1 MMDEAEELCSRVAIM
16 DKGKIIALGSPS
28 QLVRKV
34 KMENTI
40 TVVPDKISAK
50 LIELIKSIS
59 GVKNAYT
66 AQDENEKNEAL
77 KVITDCPDDILPE
90 VVSTIVNDGTKVLS
104 VQLSRVTLEDVF
116 ITLTGRSLRE

>member
-1 MMDEAEELCSRVAIM
+1 MAKS
-16 DKGKIIALGSPS
+16 ALGSPS
-28 QLVRKV
+28 QLVKKV

-40 TVVPDKISAK
+40 TVVPDKISPK

-66 AQDENEKNEAL
+66 AQDENEKSETL
-77 KVITDCPDDILPE
+77 KVITDNPDDILPD
-90 VVSTIVNDGTKVLS
+90 VVSTIVNVGTKVLS

-116 ITLTGRSLRE
+116 IMLKGRSLRE